1 VVLVSLAELG
11 AARCQR
17 GRQGRLECQGAQGA
31 GGKREPKASLTSST
45 LWCSAQACSRASTGR
60 LISSNIGDL
69 LDKSTGRILNQQI
82 SNRSI

>member
-17 GRQGRLECQGAQGA
+17 GRQGSLECQGAQGA

-45 LWCSAQACSRASTGR
+45 LCSAQACSRASTGR
-60 LISSNIGDL
+60 LISSNSGDL
-69 LDKSTGRILNQQI
+69 LDNSTDRILNQQI
-82 SNRSI
+82 SNRSN